1 MSHGG
6 RKLTIMVHRDGALA
20 SRSLRVPVWL
30 ARAAVTA
37 AIALGALIVIG
48 AVLYAPIVRT
58 AAQVPGLN
66 REIARLEAENAKVTR
81 LARTLA
87 VLEQRYEQLRTMLG
101 GDVVPASGSSI
112 GRVPVARGLDAMLP
126 GESSPY
132 EAEPS
137 VPRHWPIAVR
147 GIVTRGVATASDR
160 GGTHEGVDIAV
171 PVSTPIRATGGG
183 RVAEAGTDDEY
194 GLFVRIT
201 HPDGFESMY
210 GHASRLLVHAG
221 DTVMAGEVIALSGST
236 GRSTAPHLHFE
247 IRRDGR
253 AIDPRSLVEEGG

>member
-1 MSHGG
+1 MSHAG
-6 RKLTIMVHRDGALA
+6 RKLTIMVHRDGALE
-20 SRSLRVPVWL
+20 SRSVRVPVWL

-37 AIALGALIVIG
+37 AVVLGALIVIG

-58 AAQVPGLN
+58 AARVPGLN
-66 REIARLEAENAKVTR
+66 REIARLEAENAKVTH

-87 VLEQRYEQLRTMLG
+87 VLERRYEQLRTMLG
-101 GDVVPASGSSI
+101 GDVVPASAST
-112 GRVPVARGLDAMLP
+112 GRVPIARALDALP
-126 GESSPY
+126 PGADSPY
-132 EAEPS
+132 ETAPS
-137 VPRHWPIAVR
+137 VPRHWPIADR

-160 GGTHEGVDIAV
+160 GGPHQGLDIAV

-183 RVAEAGTDDEY
+183 RVEEAGTDDEY
-194 GLFVRIT
+194 GLYVLLT

-210 GHASRLLVHAG
+210 GHASRLLVQAG
-221 DTVMAGEVIALSGST
+221 DTVRAGEVIALSGST